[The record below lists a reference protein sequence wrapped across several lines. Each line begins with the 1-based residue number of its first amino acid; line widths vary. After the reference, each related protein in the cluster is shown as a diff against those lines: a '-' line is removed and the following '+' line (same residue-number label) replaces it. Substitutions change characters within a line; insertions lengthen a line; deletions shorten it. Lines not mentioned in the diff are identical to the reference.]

1 MNHYSQTM
9 MYKLEA
15 PMRRYATMTDMMMA
29 CHFINKGR
37 MERNELVKKNN
48 RAHGLDT
55 TSDRKLWTHQ

>member
-15 PMRRYATMTDMMMA
+15 PMHMYRPMTDMKMA

-37 MERNELVKKNN
+37 MKRNELVEKNN
-48 RAHGLDT
+48 RA
-55 TSDRKLWTHQ
+55 R